1 MVSASRFALNNDA
14 FDVLHQSPS
23 RRPPAPT
30 KRARRSTK
38 PRKTTVEDVPEDGE
52 EQRRMLEERRMNIQ
66 REIDEAEKRNRG
78 AQEQAEMGEIAAL
91 FHESLDLLKQAG
103 FPDVFSWMKTF
114 WTSNDQHVSAHA
126 SRFTANHGTEIL
138 DFVYTR
144 QPEAT
149 MAWTQTALGDSIRK
163 DGERLIDILAPSA
176 SVSSLL

>member
-1 MVSASRFALNNDA
+1 MSASYLSSIPAK
-14 FDVLHQSPS
+14 
-23 RRPPAPT
+23 RPHSDENEPLVPT
-30 KRARRSTK
+30 EFNFQ
-38 PRKTTVEDVPEDGE
+38 PPVTTVEDVPEDGE

-78 AQEQAEMGEIAAL
+78 AQEQAEMGEIAARFREL
-91 FHESLDLLKQAG
+91 LDLLKQAG
-103 FPDVFSWMKTF
+103 FPDVFLWMKTF